1 MLTLPSYY
9 DNMANTM
16 ASTFDPDGTGYCK
29 NMIFLDN
36 YKEKKLAAQNAQTN
50 EERAKLGVEAMKAL
64 LLEDYTATV
73 MCHVFTPVFESMDV
87 HDSHC
92 GNFQMTPA
100 TIWREVKNK

>member
-1 MLTLPSYY
+1 MKRLFGMISLVAVMMMMVACGSKEHQG
-9 DNMANTM
+9 
-16 ASTFDPDGTGYCK
+16 FTGK
-29 NMIFLDN
+29 FTDEFGNKFEL
-36 YKEKKLAAQNAQTN
+36 
-50 EERAKLGVEAMKAL
+50 R
-64 LLEDYTATV
+64 EDYTATV